1 MADERDKIRARMGLP
16 PVPST
21 PAYNYNPLPQSSPST
36 VTGTS
41 ANMYG
46 APTETVVIDGKSYT
60 GVNPTKGKPPAAT
73 VVGMVSPSSGLTIT
87 GTERNF
93 AKEKEALDIGYTKEY
108 IASRGGINAQGYFND
123 TPISGQLTAEEQRQ
137 VRKPDGTTDT
147 QAMANIL
154 QKKQIAD
161 LIASGMS
168 VADATKRV
176 SSEYGQFGVPVP
188 GSSDMAGND
197 PTGAA
202 GAAGAAG
209 ASNIS
214 KETRDAFALLDS
226 TFALYDLSDLAPVIA
241 GYMRQGLTSN
251 EAIIELR
258 KNKTYQTRFAGNT
271 TRTAA
276 GLNALTE
283 AEYLALEDSY
293 SETLRAYGQ
302 QNLLGTDRKT
312 RQAAMANVIG
322 GDISAVE
329 FKDRV
334 STVVTRVEN
343 ADPLVKSTLR
353 DFYKITDTELVSY
366 FLNPKENL
374 PRLQEKVTAAEIGSA
389 AIAQG
394 GLTTDMTSAESLAKF
409 GVDLATA
416 RKGYST
422 ISEVLP
428 TATKLSQIYKEDK
441 VDYNQQVAEQEV
453 FKGLAS
459 AQRKRT
465 QLAEKEIASFKGS
478 AGLGA
483 AGLSTQMLR
492 KSSSAGQF

>member
-1 MADERDKIRARMGLP
+1 MPSVDSNYDAR
-16 PVPST
+16 VKDS
-21 PAYNYNPLPQSSPST
+21 YNPLSGMTATPAAPAAQVVGSIGSISTASGLT
-36 VTGTS
+36 VTGS
-41 ANMYG
+41 
-46 APTETVVIDGKSYT
+46 
-60 GVNPTKGKPPAAT
+60 
-73 VVGMVSPSSGLTIT
+73 
-87 GTERNF
+87 ERNA
-93 AKEKEALDIGYTKEY
+93 AKEAEARAIGYTKEY
-108 IASRGGINAQGYFND
+108 ITSRGGINSQGYFND
-123 TPISGQLTAEEQRQ
+123 TPISGQLTAEEQKQ
-137 VRKPDGTTDT
+137 VRKSDGTTDT
-147 QAMANIL
+147 KAMADIL
-154 QKKQIAD
+154 QKKQIAE
-161 LIASGMS
+161 LISGGMS
-168 VADATKRV
+168 ERDATAKVSAQYGEFGIPVADKDSA
-176 SSEYGQFGVPVP
+176 SMG
-188 GSSDMAGND
+188 
-197 PTGAA
+197 
-202 GAAGAAG
+202 AG

-226 TFALYDLSDLAPVIA
+226 TFALYGLSDLAPVIA
-241 GYMRQGLTSN
+241 GFMRQGLTSN

-258 KNKTYQTRFAGNT
+258 KNKVYQTRFAGNT
-271 TRTAA
+271 TRINA

-283 AEYLALEDSY
+283 GEYLALEDSY

-302 QNLLGTDRKT
+302 QTLLGADRKA
-312 RQAAMANVIG
+312 RQAEMAKIIG

-334 STVVTRVEN
+334 STVVNRVEN

-353 DFYKITDTELVSY
+353 DFYNITDTELVSY
-366 FLNPKENL
+366 FLKPDENL

-389 AIAQG
+389 ALAQG

-428 TATKLSQIYKEDK
+428 TATKLSQIYDEEQIN
-441 VDYNQQVAEQEV
+441 YNQQVAEQEV

-478 AGLGA
+478 SGTALSAGA
-483 AGLSTQMLR
+483 LSTQYLR
-492 KSSSAGQF
+492 KGSSGGQF

>member
-1 MADERDKIRARMGLP
+1 MVDERDKIRAMRGVTDSTASKKPAVVPGSAQDPFYQSTGKMKEVTLP
-16 PVPST
+16 DGRKIQALDVGST
-21 PAYNYNPLPQSSPST
+21 
-36 VTGTS
+36 
-41 ANMYG
+41 
-46 APTETVVIDGKSYT
+46 
-60 GVNPTKGKPPAAT
+60 KPPAAGG
-73 VVGMVSPSSGLTIT
+73 VGSISAASGLAIT
-87 GTERNF
+87 GTERNA
-93 AKEKEALDIGYTKEY
+93 AKEAEARAIGYTKEY

-147 QAMANIL
+147 KAMADIL

-161 LIASGMS
+161 LIASGVS
-168 VADATKRV
+168 EKDATARV
-176 SSEYGQFGVPVP
+176 SAQYGEFGVPVP
-188 GSSDMAGND
+188 GSSDIAGTD
-197 PTGAA
+197 T
-202 GAAGAAG
+202 AGAAG

-226 TFALYDLSDLAPVIA
+226 TFALYGLSDLAPVIA

-271 TRTAA
+271 TRVAA

-283 AEYLALEDSY
+283 GEYLALEDSY

-302 QNLLGTDRKT
+302 QALLGTDRKA
-312 RQAAMANVIG
+312 RQAAMANIIG
-322 GDISAVE
+322 GDISPVE

-343 ADPLVKSTLR
+343 ADPLIKSTLR

-374 PRLQEKVTAAEIGSA
+374 PKLQEKVTAAEIGSA
-389 AIAQG
+389 ALAQG

-422 ISEVLP
+422 ISQVLP
-428 TATKLSQIYKEDK
+428 TATKLSQIYSEDNIQYDQK
-441 VDYNQQVAEQEV
+441 VAEEEV

-465 QLAEKEIASFKGS
+465 QLAEKEIASFQGS
-478 AGLGA
+478 SGVGA
-483 AGLSTQMLR
+483 AGLSTTYLR
-492 KSSSAGQF
+492 KGSAAGQF

>member
-1 MADERDKIRARMGLP
+1 MAKSKMSAEEKAVRDALAVVQADTGLAKAQEIIKTGA
-16 PVPST
+16 VPAATATAKPTYEGMRSQLSEIKDPKVREALEKSFAST
-21 PAYNYNPLPQSSPST
+21 DKL
-36 VTGTS
+36 
-41 ANMYG
+41 
-46 APTETVVIDGKSYT
+46 TETV
-60 GVNPTKGKPPAAT
+60 TKKYED
-73 VVGMVSPSSGLTIT
+73 L
-87 GTERNF
+87 
-93 AKEKEALDIGYTKEY
+93 GYTYNPNTNTATPKVNT
-108 IASRGGINAQGYFND
+108 GGGD
-123 TPISGQLTAEEQRQ
+123 TNLNKDN
-137 VRKPDGTTDT
+137 VVNK
-147 QAMANIL
+147 
-154 QKKQIAD
+154 
-161 LIASGMS
+161 
-168 VADATKRV
+168 DAVVDK
-176 SSEYGQFGVPVP
+176 
-188 GSSDMAGND
+188 D
-197 PTGAA
+197 
-202 GAAGAAG
+202 
-209 ASNIS
+209 
-214 KETRDAFALLDS
+214 TRDAFALLTS
-226 TFALYDLSDLAPVIA
+226 TFALYGLDELASVIG
-241 GYMRQGLTSN
+241 GYMKQGLTSN

-271 TRTAA
+271 TRAAA
-276 GLNALTE
+276 GLNALSE

-302 QNLLGTDRKT
+302 QTLLGTDKKT
-312 RQAAMANVIG
+312 RQASMANIIG

-353 DFYKITDTELVSY
+353 DFYNITDTELVSY
-366 FLNPKENL
+366 FLSPKENL

-394 GLTTDMTSAESLAKF
+394 GLTTSMTSAESLAKF

-422 ISEVLP
+422 ISDVLP

-441 VDYNQQVAEQEV
+441 INYNQQVAEEEV

-478 AGLGA
+478 AGVGA

>member
-1 MADERDKIRARMGLP
+1 MPSADYLYEQKIAAAAKS
-16 PVPST
+16 V
-21 PAYNYNPLPQSSPST
+21 N
-36 VTGTS
+36 TGTS

-108 IASRGGINAQGYFND
+108 LASRGGINAQGYFND
-123 TPISGQLTAEEQRQ
+123 TPISGQLTAEEQKQ
-137 VRKPDGTTDT
+137 VRLPNGNTNT
-147 QAMANIL
+147 QAMADIL
-154 QKKQIAD
+154 QKKQIAE
-161 LIASGMS
+161 LVSSGMS

-176 SSEYGQFGVPVP
+176 SSQYGQFGVPVP
-188 GSSDMAGND
+188 GSSDTGGPVPGSSDTGGTADSAGM
-197 PTGAA
+197 G
-202 GAAGAAG
+202 AG

-226 TFALYDLSDLAPVIA
+226 TFALYGLSDLAPVIA

-271 TRTAA
+271 TRVAA

-283 AEYLALEDSY
+283 GEYLALEDSY

-302 QNLLGTDRKT
+302 QSLLGTDRKA
-312 RQAAMANVIG
+312 RQASMANIIG
-322 GDISAVE
+322 GDISPVE

-374 PRLQEKVTAAEIGSA
+374 PKLQEKVTAAEIGSA
-389 AIAQG
+389 ALAQG

-428 TATKLSQIYKEDK
+428 TATKLSQIYSEDK
-441 VDYNQQVAEQEV
+441 INYNQQVAEEEV

-465 QLAEKEIASFKGS
+465 QLAEKEIASFQGSSGTALS
-478 AGLGA
+478 AGA
-483 AGLSTQMLR
+483 LSTQYLR
-492 KSSSAGQF
+492 KGSSGGQF